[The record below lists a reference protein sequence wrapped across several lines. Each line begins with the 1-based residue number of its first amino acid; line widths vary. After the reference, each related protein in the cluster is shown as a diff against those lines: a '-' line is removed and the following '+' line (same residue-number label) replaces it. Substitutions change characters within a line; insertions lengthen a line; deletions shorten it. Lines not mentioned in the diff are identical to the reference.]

1 MKITLAKRGIL
12 GLGAVVTAAAL
23 SIVPAAAASA
33 AVVPTV
39 GSAHPVYL
47 ISDLDGTQIPAGKV
61 LGWNDSVLGSP
72 DPSDEDYNSFF
83 TVPAN
88 SGSVRTFIS
97 PRGQEANVAAWNAYG
112 PLGLTPSGIQL
123 PNLMPSANTSTG
135 TGSPSGSG
143 AVANAGGDYSLGIAF
158 FNGNQVLET
167 DFIYISVTANA
178 KPELATWTFATPA
191 AAATAPSITTASLN
205 AATVGTAF
213 SQTLT
218 ADGTAPL
225 TWSVTS
231 GGALPAGL
239 ALDASSGV
247 VSGTPTTAG
256 AYSVT
261 IVATNSAGSNEKA
274 FSGTVAA
281 PAPTA
286 PTKPEGSATNKVDI
300 ADPAKGAKTVTVPAG
315 SANANK
321 TLVAWAWSDPTNLG
335 QVTTDANG
343 NATVDISSL
352 PAGEHTIALTAPGD
366 ATFAVLAW
374 DTITKV
380 SASGDTTTDT
390 VDVTAAVTASDLWSL
405 NAEATKVDFGSVA
418 RDKTAQA
425 SLGKVTVV
433 DDRNVLKGWNLDA
446 AWSSFKNS
454 AGDEIPAT
462 ALTLAPKAYAGT
474 PLVSGVTLGTTGSKI
489 ASSSAVSTLTSGAL
503 FDADLTF
510 KAPKDAQTGDYTST
524 LTMTLTS
531 K

>member
-1 MKITLAKRGIL
+1 MNFKLKAGVAVMTALALSFGGATAAFASQTTTTTGSSGATYLVDGDEYTPLVEGATQQWATTTLAVPNVANLDQTFPGDSSATGAKFFVAPRGSERVVSAWKAWGDTGFKGSTKEIL
-12 GLGAVVTAAAL
+12 TPTVSLISLTAGDYAGLKANGGDFSLGVANVNNNGL
-23 SIVPAAAASA
+23 SI
-33 AVVPTV
+33 
-39 GSAHPVYL
+39 
-47 ISDLDGTQIPAGKV
+47 AG
-61 LGWNDSVLGSP
+61 G
-72 DPSDEDYNSFF
+72 
-83 TVPAN
+83 
-88 SGSVRTFIS
+88 
-97 PRGQEANVAAWNAYG
+97 VAYYVW
-112 PLGLTPSGIQL
+112 IH
-123 PNLMPSANTSTG
+123 
-135 TGSPSGSG
+135 
-143 AVANAGGDYSLGIAF
+143 VNAGG
-158 FNGNQVLET
+158 
-167 DFIYISVTANA
+167 
-178 KPELATWTFATPA
+178 TWTFENTTAA
-191 AAATAPSITTASLN
+191 AAATAPTITTASLN
-205 AATVGTAF
+205 AATVGSAF

-225 TWSVTS
+225 TWSVKS

-247 VSGTPTTAG
+247 ISGTPTTAA

-286 PTKPEGSATNKVDI
+286 PTKPQGVDANKVDI

-315 SANANK
+315 TANANK

-454 AGDEIPAT
+454 AGDEIPAA

-503 FDADLTF
+503 LDADLTF
-510 KAPKDAQTGDYTST
+510 KAPKDARTGDYKST
-524 LTMTLTS
+524 LTLTLTS

>member
-1 MKITLAKRGIL
+1 MKNTFKL
-12 GLGAVVTAAAL
+12 GLAAVTALAL
-23 SIVPAAAASA
+23 SLGGAGAAFAAQTTTATGSTGAAYAISGDDGSVIPEGTVLNWDDPVLLVPNTANITQTFPGDASA
-33 AVVPTV
+33 TSAKFFAATRGSERTV
-39 GSAHPVYL
+39 SGWKAWGDAGFKGSTKELLSPQVTL
-47 ISDLDGTQIPAGKV
+47 GNLTAGDFAGLKTTGGDFS
-61 LGWNDSVLGSP
+61 LGV
-72 DPSDEDYNSFF
+72 
-83 TVPAN
+83 AN
-88 SGSVRTFIS
+88 LNNNGLSIAG
-97 PRGQEANVAAWNAYG
+97 GVAYYVW
-112 PLGLTPSGIQL
+112 IH
-123 PNLMPSANTSTG
+123 
-135 TGSPSGSG
+135 
-143 AVANAGGDYSLGIAF
+143 VNAGG
-158 FNGNQVLET
+158 
-167 DFIYISVTANA
+167 
-178 KPELATWTFATPA
+178 TWTFENTVA
-191 AAATAPSITTASLN
+191 APTATAPTITTAALN

-225 TWSVTS
+225 TWSVKS

-256 AYSVT
+256 AYSAT

-281 PAPTA
+281 AAPTA
-286 PTKPEGSATNKVDI
+286 PTKPEGSAANKVDI

-335 QVTTDANG
+335 QVATDANG
-343 NATVDISSL
+343 IATVDISSL

-374 DTITKV
+374 DTITVV
-380 SASGDTTTDT
+380 SASGDTTADT
-390 VDVTAAVTASDLWSL
+390 VAVTAAVTASDLWSL
-405 NAEATKVDFGSVA
+405 NAEATKVDFGGVA
-418 RDKTAQA
+418 RDKTVQA

-433 DDRNVLKGWNLDA
+433 DDRNVPKGWSLDA
-446 AWSSFKNS
+446 AWSSFKNA
-454 AGDEIPAT
+454 AGDEIPAA
-462 ALTLAPKAYAGT
+462 ALTLAPKAYAGST
-474 PLVSGVTLGTTGSKI
+474 LVSGVTLGTTGSKI

-510 KAPKDAQTGDYTST
+510 TAPKDAKTGDYTST
-524 LTMTLTS
+524 LTLTLTS

>member
-1 MKITLAKRGIL
+1 MKMKFKIGVAAITALALSLGGTTAAFAAQTVTTTGSSAPTYLVDGDEYTPLVEGATQRWETTTLAVPNTSNLDQTFPGDST
-12 GLGAVVTAAAL
+12 ATAAKFFVAPRGSERTVSAWKAWGDAGFKPGTKEMLMPTVSLVSLTAGDFAGLKTNGGDFSLGVANLNNNGL
-23 SIVPAAAASA
+23 SI
-33 AVVPTV
+33 
-39 GSAHPVYL
+39 
-47 ISDLDGTQIPAGKV
+47 AG
-61 LGWNDSVLGSP
+61 G
-72 DPSDEDYNSFF
+72 
-83 TVPAN
+83 
-88 SGSVRTFIS
+88 
-97 PRGQEANVAAWNAYG
+97 VAYYVW
-112 PLGLTPSGIQL
+112 IH
-123 PNLMPSANTSTG
+123 
-135 TGSPSGSG
+135 
-143 AVANAGGDYSLGIAF
+143 VNAGG
-158 FNGNQVLET
+158 
-167 DFIYISVTANA
+167 
-178 KPELATWTFATPA
+178 TWTFENTVA
-191 AAATAPSITTASLN
+191 APTVTAPTITTASLN
-205 AATVGTAF
+205 AGTVGSAF
-213 SQTLT
+213 SQTLA

-225 TWSVTS
+225 AWSVKS

-239 ALDASSGV
+239 TLDGTSGV

-274 FSGTVAA
+274 VSGTVAA
-281 PAPTA
+281 AAPTA

-335 QVTTDANG
+335 QVTTDASG

-366 ATFAVLAW
+366 ATFTVLAW

-462 ALTLAPKAYAGT
+462 ALTLAPKAYAGST
-474 PLVSGVTLGTTGSKI
+474 PISGVTLGTTGSKI

-510 KAPKDAQTGDYTST
+510 KAPKDAQTGDYKST
-524 LTMTLTS
+524 LTLTLTS